1 MAHRREQCSPD
12 RLRQRSPALAVVG
25 LLFFAVARYD
35 SVVALGFMLFGVVLV
50 EPALPDL
57 IFGIAILVAILT
69 GRTRSTLRRS
79 PPIVLYALGSLIV
92 LNVLST
98 AAARPRRA
106 KRGSS
111 YRSQRTL
118 RSSAFGWRD
127 GSTRNTTR
135 VSLWNP

>member
-1 MAHRREQCSPD
+1 M
-12 RLRQRSPALAVVG
+12 VG
-25 LLFFAVARYD
+25 LLFLAVARYD
-35 SVVALGFMLFGVVLV
+35 SVVALGFVLFGVLLV

-98 AAARPRRA
+98 ASARSAGEAVLFLSITTYLAGLRPLAGGWVDSKHRA
-106 KRGSS
+106 R
-111 YRSQRTL
+111 L
-118 RSSAFGWRD
+118 
-127 GSTRNTTR
+127 
-135 VSLWNP
+135 LWNP